1 VVPVSR
7 RNVAENALV
16 SLKPI
21 SNPICVTDIEDSIN
35 SVFARSIRLA
45 T

>member
-21 SNPICVTDIEDSIN
+21 SRPICVTDIEDSIN
-35 SVFARSIRLA
+35 RSRALDALA